1 MVPQIIFMLVAL
13 LLMNGADMG
22 PGRAYTAVFL
32 LVLAQFSEGFVG
44 SGVWTK
50 SLDISKRYSTLAHGF
65 MNGLGCAARPRPAE
79 LSPRVLAGILMQLKH
94 LLHAMSVFSTRSHP
108 PVSPPAYHEG
118 LRRTGMLL
126 SMHCLAR

>member
-65 MNGLGCAARPRPAE
+65 MNGLGCAARPDLAE
-79 LSPRVLAGILMQLKH
+79 LSPSRHSDAD
-94 LLHAMSVFSTRSHP
+94 LLHVMSVFSTRSH
-108 PVSPPAYHEG
+108 
-118 LRRTGMLL
+118 LL
-126 SMHCLAR
+126 SRLQLTTRACAASCAGTSLFMPCLAR

>member
-1 MVPQIIFMLVAL
+1 MVPQIVFMLVAL

-65 MNGLGCAARPRPAE
+65 MNGLGCAARPKPAE
-79 LSPRVLAGILMQLKH
+79 QSPSRHSDAAEAPAACHV
-94 LLHAMSVFSTRSHP
+94 MSVFCTRSC
-108 PVSPPAYHEG
+108 
-118 LRRTGMLL
+118 LL
-126 SMHCLAR
+126 SRLQLTARARATSCAAT

>member
-79 LSPRVLAGILMQLKH
+79 LSPSRHSDADLLCHVCVLHK
-94 LLHAMSVFSTRSHP
+94 VP
-108 PVSPPAYHEG
+108 PS
-118 LRRTGMLL
+118 
-126 SMHCLAR
+126 CLASS